1 MQHRDNDN
9 DLSHDGLDTAGSSYL
24 ISDRDLDRLAEAD
37 EAFARWEST
46 QRWWRCGD
54 LTLLAS

>member
-1 MQHRDNDN
+1 MQHDDR
-9 DLSHDGLDTAGSSYL
+9 DGLDEASPDYL
-24 ISDRDLDRLAEAD
+24 ISDRDLDRLAEAE